1 MKEEDNVALCLIFK
15 QTCDILFGA
24 SIPDVFEIPAGRP
37 AADLDHVVGGEAVEA
52 VAGGQRRHV
61 DQAEGKLHKH
71 LVLGLVLKQDG

>member
-1 MKEEDNVALCLIFK
+1 MKLEGRRQCSTVYSNRLVI
-15 QTCDILFGA
+15 GA
-24 SIPDVFEIPAGRP
+24 SIPDVFEVPAGRP